1 VSGVADSAAPGWP
14 AVLLTLL
21 ASHLT
26 GDFLVQTEWQA
37 INKAG
42 GLRHSRSRRALLA
55 HVVAY
60 TASFSPAL
68 VWVGR
73 RTSVRRALVVGGA
86 VALPHLVIDEG
97 RLVDVWLR
105 KVKRAPQPPPGL
117 SVAVD
122 QSFHV
127 LSLMGAALLAAA
139 SRDKD

>member
-1 VSGVADSAAPGWP
+1 MNVVADSSRLGWP
-14 AVLLTLL
+14 AVLLTML

-42 GLRHSRSRRALLA
+42 GLRQSRSRKALLA

-68 VWVGR
+68 VWIGG
-73 RTSVRRALVVGGA
+73 RTSVRRALIVAGA
-86 VALPHLVIDEG
+86 VALPHLVVDEG

-105 KVKRAPQPPPGL
+105 KVKRAPQPPPEL
-117 SVAVD
+117 AVAVD

-127 LSLMGAALLAAA
+127 LCLLGAAVLAAA
-139 SRDKD
+139 

>member
-1 VSGVADSAAPGWP
+1 MGWP

-42 GLRHSRSRRALLA
+42 GLRHSRSRRALLT
-55 HVVAY
+55 HVIAY

-68 VWVGR
+68 VWIGR
-73 RTSVRRALVVGGA
+73 RTSVRRALMVGGA
-86 VALPHLVIDEG
+86 VAVPHLVVDDG
-97 RLVDVWLR
+97 RLVDLWLR
-105 KVKRAPQPPPGL
+105 EVKRAPQPPPEL
-117 SVAVD
+117 AVAVD

-127 LSLMGAALLAAA
+127 LCLLGAALLAAE
-139 SRDKD
+139 